1 MQPQLRDGLPFCQ
14 VVVSYKQKQIVIS
27 NVLIDTG
34 SARTIFSADVLRD
47 IGITP
52 QPNDVLE
59 VVRGVGGSELV
70 YTRSVDFVQIESRQV
85 APFLIEVGAMDYGFS
100 INGIL
105 GMDLLR
111 QAGVI
116 LNLRRLVIDFAESS

>member
-1 MQPQLRDGLPFCQ
+1 MQLQLRDGLPFCQ

-85 APFLIEVGAMDYGFS
+85 APCFNRS
-100 INGIL
+100 
-105 GMDLLR
+105 
-111 QAGVI
+111 
-116 LNLRRLVIDFAESS
+116 RRDGLWLQYQWDSWHGSFASSRRHSQLKAVSHRFCRK